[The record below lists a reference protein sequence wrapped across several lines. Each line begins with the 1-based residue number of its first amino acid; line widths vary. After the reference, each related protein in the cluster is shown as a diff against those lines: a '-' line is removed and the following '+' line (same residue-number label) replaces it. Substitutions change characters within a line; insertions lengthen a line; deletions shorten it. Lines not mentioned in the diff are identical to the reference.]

1 MSTTNWFLYV
11 VKEAFVTED
20 EIIQPG
26 ENGVGR
32 CSMDPG
38 MMEAPYGMMYVIPDA
53 FVVEYHKE
61 RGYKRASS
69 LLISEAVESYFG
81 VKLK

>member
-61 RGYKRASS
+61 RGFKRASS
-69 LLISEAVESYFG
+69 SLISEAVESYFG

>member
-32 CSMDPG
+32 CSM
-38 MMEAPYGMMYVIPDA
+38 EAPYGMMYVIPDA

-61 RGYKRASS
+61 RGFKRASS
-69 LLISEAVESYFG
+69 SLISEAVESYFG